1 MTSTATMATAST
13 TAGPTFKTIATP
25 TASEL
30 LFADDTSSKR
40 LYWDRSFYDSIE
52 TQKRVLAESATLY
65 VGNLA
70 FSTRTAQIR
79 SHFAMVGKIKQI
91 HIGLDR
97 HKKTPC
103 GFCFVEYYDRASALS
118 AVANL
123 SGSKLDGRIIR
134 VELDAGFHPGRQ
146 YGRGRSGGQVR
157 DDKRAT
163 GRRGSQSSLGSNNNS
178 SDHYGP
184 GMKRERENPAVEG
197 EQTQGSSAPDES
209 MEQSAKRQKME

>member
-1 MTSTATMATAST
+1 MTT
-13 TAGPTFKTIATP
+13 TRQTQQLKSILTP
-25 TASEL
+25 SAPEL

-40 LYWDRSFYDSIE
+40 LYWDRSFYESLE
-52 TQKRVLAESATLY
+52 TQKQALAKAATLY

-79 SHFAMVGKIKQI
+79 SHFSLVGKVKQI
-91 HIGLDR
+91 HVGLDR
-97 HKKTPC
+97 LKKTPC
-103 GFCFVEYYDRASALS
+103 GFCFVEYHDRSSALS

-123 SGSKLDGRIIR
+123 SGSKLDGRVIR

-163 GRRGSQSSLGSNNNS
+163 GRRGSHQVPGEGG
-178 SDHYGP
+178 HYGP
-184 GMKRERENPAVEG
+184 GAKREREADG
-197 EQTQGSSAPDES
+197 DQDTSES
-209 MEQSAKRQKME
+209 MEQQSTKKQRLSGENDNEKKIW

>member
-1 MTSTATMATAST
+1 ML
-13 TAGPTFKTIATP
+13 TP

-40 LYWDRSFYDSIE
+40 LYWDRSFYESIDV
-52 TQKRVLAESATLY
+52 QKQALAKSATLY

-79 SHFAMVGKIKQI
+79 AHFASISKVKQI
-91 HIGLDR
+91 HMGLDR
-97 HKKTPC
+97 LKKTPC
-103 GFCFVEYYDRASALS
+103 GFCFVQYHDRASALA

-123 SGSKLDGRIIR
+123 SGSKLDSRVIR

-157 DDKRAT
+157 DDKRIT
-163 GRRGSQSSLGSNNNS
+163 GRRGSQSQAEL
-178 SDHYGP
+178 
-184 GMKRERENPAVEG
+184 GMKRERDSTEG
-197 EQTQGSSAPDES
+197 DEQQQQQQDASED
-209 MEQSAKRQKME
+209 MEQQQSAKRQRLNDDDDKKNW